1 MASKRRRGEVRAVL
15 AGGASA
21 DTTGLSADKC
31 GHGMSAFEGA
41 SVPAPALDVDDDRDR
56 RALAWWSDP
65 ALYGPGG
72 RTVRDAEIARAVL
85 RRRIQ
90 SGTVEGEGGLWHGCD
105 APASPEDVAAVL
117 AAEEADDAICS
128 ACDGEGRYA
137 LLHPA
142 PWEAPVEECP
152 VCAGTGVD
160 RRDGVSGEPEPTE
173 GRA

>member
-1 MASKRRRGEVRAVL
+1 MNDSN
-15 AGGASA
+15 
-21 DTTGLSADKC
+21 
-31 GHGMSAFEGA
+31 
-41 SVPAPALDVDDDRDR
+41 APAHDDVDRDR

-72 RTVRDAEIARAVL
+72 WTVRDAEIARAVL

-90 SGTVEGEGGLWHGCD
+90 SRTVEGEGGLWHGCD
-105 APASPEDVAAVL
+105 AMVNPASAADVAAVL

-128 ACDGEGRYA
+128 ACDGSCSACDGEGRYA

-142 PWEAPVEECP
+142 PWEAPIEDCP
-152 VCAGTGVD
+152 VCGGTGVD
-160 RRDGVSGEPEPTE
+160 RRDGESAKPEPAE

>member
-1 MASKRRRGEVRAVL
+1 MNDSN
-15 AGGASA
+15 
-21 DTTGLSADKC
+21 
-31 GHGMSAFEGA
+31 
-41 SVPAPALDVDDDRDR
+41 APAHDVDVDRDR

-72 RTVRDAEIARAVL
+72 WTVRDAEIARAVL

-117 AAEEADDAICS
+117 AAEEADDAVCS

-142 PWEAPVEECP
+142 PWEAPTEECD
-152 VCAGTGVD
+152 VCGGTGVD

>member
-1 MASKRRRGEVRAVL
+1 MNDSN
-15 AGGASA
+15 
-21 DTTGLSADKC
+21 
-31 GHGMSAFEGA
+31 
-41 SVPAPALDVDDDRDR
+41 APALDVDVDRDR

-72 RTVRDAEIARAVL
+72 WTVRDAEIARAVL

-90 SGTVEGEGGLWHGCD
+90 SGTVEDEGGLWRGCD
-105 APASPEDVAAVL
+105 APASPEDVAAVMG
-117 AAEEADDAICS
+117 AEEADDAVCS

-142 PWEAPVEECP
+142 PWEAPIEDCP
-152 VCAGTGVD
+152 VCGGTGVD
-160 RRDGVSGEPEPTE
+160 RRDSGSGEPEPAE